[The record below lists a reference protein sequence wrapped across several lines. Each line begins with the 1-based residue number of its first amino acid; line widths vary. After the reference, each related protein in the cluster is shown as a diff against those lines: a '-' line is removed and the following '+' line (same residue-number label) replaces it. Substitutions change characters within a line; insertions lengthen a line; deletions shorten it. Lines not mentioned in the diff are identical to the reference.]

1 MEAFAPDAQIHEH
14 QMIYELSKEFRFDA
28 AHTLTRKIEVEPS
41 LRIHGHSYRAEVV
54 LRGEPDPSTG
64 MLMDLG
70 LFERSLEEARNGLD
84 HRFLDEINDL
94 GPATMENLAAWIWR
108 KVKPVCP
115 NLWRVTVRRDS
126 DAGACSVFD
135 REAA

>member
-1 MEAFAPDAQIHEH
+1 
-14 QMIYELSKEFRFDA
+14 MIYELSKEFRFDA
-28 AHTLTRKIEVEPS
+28 AHTLHRSVDVEPS

-54 LRGEPDPSTG
+54 LRGQPDPTTG
-64 MLMDLG
+64 MLMDLS
-70 LFERSLEEARNGLD
+70 LFERSLEEARDGLD

-94 GPATMENLAAWIWR
+94 GPATMENLAAWIWH

>member
-1 MEAFAPDAQIHEH
+1 
-14 QMIYELSKEFRFDA
+14 MIYELSKEFRFDA

-54 LRGEPDPSTG
+54 LRGQPDPSTG

-70 LFERSLEEARNGLD
+70 LFERSLEEARDGLD

-126 DAGACSVFD
+126 DAGACSVFG

>member
-1 MEAFAPDAQIHEH
+1 
-14 QMIYELSKEFRFDA
+14 MIYELSKEFRFDA
-28 AHTLTRKIEVEPS
+28 AHTLSRKVDVEPS

-54 LRGEPDPSTG
+54 LRGQPDPSTG
-64 MLMDLG
+64 MLMDLA
-70 LFERSLEEARNGLD
+70 LFERSLEEARDGLD

-115 NLWRVTVRRDS
+115 RLWRVTVRRDS
-126 DAGACSVFD
+126 DAGACSVFE

>member
-1 MEAFAPDAQIHEH
+1 
-14 QMIYELSKEFRFDA
+14 MIYELSKEFRFDA
-28 AHTLTRKIEVEPS
+28 AHTLSRIVAVEPS

-54 LRGEPDPSTG
+54 LRGKPDPSTG
-64 MLMDLG
+64 MLMDLA
-70 LFERSLEEARNGLD
+70 LFERSLEETRDGLD

-126 DAGACSVFD
+126 DAGACSVFGQ
-135 REAA
+135 EAA

>member
-1 MEAFAPDAQIHEH
+1 
-14 QMIYELSKEFRFDA
+14 MIYELGKEFRFDA
-28 AHTLTRKIEVEPS
+28 AHTLSRKVDVERS
-41 LRIHGHSYRAEVV
+41 LRIHGHSYRTEVV
-54 LRGEPDPSTG
+54 LRGQPDPLTG

-70 LFERSLEEARNGLD
+70 LFGRSLEEASDGLD
-84 HRFLDEINDL
+84 HRFLDKINYL

-126 DAGACSVFD
+126 DAGACSVFS